1 METAPQ
7 LGRLIVFLFW
17 RINKM
22 VVNTCCVVSNYATSE
37 LQRTLSEYAK
47 RGYQLVSTEM
57 AKNSYGVEVMYLF
70 FTFKTKE

>member
-1 METAPQ
+1 
-7 LGRLIVFLFW
+7 
-17 RINKM
+17 M
-22 VVNTCCVVSNYATSE
+22 VVNICCVVSNYATSE